1 VGEIPVPEIL
11 GVNSEEWQRRYYDD
25 DVFGRA
31 IGKVRDSF
39 EAIRL
44 VAHSIDPTVGE
55 ERIVAALESRRRR
68 FEKGIV
74 DIEPSTLTAMDR
86 LRAAGI
92 RVAIVSDAGT
102 DDVESWPRSPLLGR
116 VDAAVFSYE
125 LGYRKPDPRIYN
137 QALAAI
143 GVSAEDA
150 IFVGDGGSD
159 EHSGARALG
168 MGTVLVTRLLSVW
181 APPEKIQARRQYAD
195 WEFED
200 VPAFVDALD
209 LPAPSTTTARSIS
222 MSDRPYS
229 R

>member
-1 VGEIPVPEIL
+1 VGELPIPEIL
-11 GVNSEEWQRRYYDD
+11 RINSEEWQRRYYDD

-44 VAHSIDPTVGE
+44 VAHSIDPTVDE

-68 FEKGIV
+68 FEKGLV
-74 DIEPSTLTAMDR
+74 DIEPSMLTALDR
-86 LRAAGI
+86 IRAAGI
-92 RVAIVSDAGT
+92 PVAIVSDAGT
-102 DDVESWPRSPLLGR
+102 DDVESWHRSPLVGR

-125 LGYRKPDPRIYN
+125 LGYRKPDPRIYE
-137 QALAAI
+137 QALDAI
-143 GVSAEDA
+143 GVSAGDA

-168 MGTVLVTRLLSVW
+168 MGTVLVTRLLSIW
-181 APPEKIQARRQYAD
+181 ATPEKIQARRQYVD

-209 LPAPSTTTARSIS
+209 LPTASKHTFS
-222 MSDRPYS
+222 H
-229 R
+229 